1 MQRTRLISWWEIE
14 TSSVGINGKKLMSHD
29 ASLKLPCFCG
39 KVLYIDMQYV
49 SYCCNELSVFLVDNV
64 GINYSC
70 FFGEN

>member
-1 MQRTRLISWWEIE
+1 
-14 TSSVGINGKKLMSHD
+14 MSHD